1 LPAVDSK
8 WEIKFN
14 ENPIKLI
21 EILLNDKSIAVPKG
35 FDKWIKS
42 KLEDKYLKKEK
53 NEDLKTI
60 AEMLIEEI

>member
-35 FDKWIKS
+35 FDNWIKS

-53 NEDLKTI
+53 N
-60 AEMLIEEI
+60 

>member
-21 EILLNDKSIAVPKG
+21 EILLNDKSIEVPKG